1 MVEPP
6 ATVGLSLFSAPIHDV
21 SYDSPFSGVERVEL
35 WCTVCG
41 SHVQRISTRSDCSDL
56 DAGFFLVFFWEGH
69 GEMLRVR
76 EVLQTSPQHL
86 ARAPLFL
93 TTDFFLASTCPLE
106 KILSRLYFLNR
117 VVQSGTVL
125 IGHDWLPGEPVGWV
139 LNTSG
144 T

>member
-6 ATVGLSLFSAPIHDV
+6 ATVGLSLFSALIHDV

-56 DAGFFLVFFWEGH
+56 DAGFFLVFFLGGARRDVEGE
-69 GEMLRVR
+69 G
-76 EVLQTSPQHL
+76 SPADPQHL